1 MKKILLIFFIINL
14 NNFSFGSIK
23 ENIINNLQ
31 KTDNITF
38 DFEQNI
44 NGKIEKGNCIIEY
57 PKKIFCKYD
66 NTINKTLVSNGNS
79 LVIKTN
85 SGSYYR
91 YSLERTPLNY
101 ILDKNFLIDEI
112 QNLEEKIID
121 DKFINFK
128 ILKDD
133 NEINIFFNSTNYNL
147 IGWQT
152 LDIYQNLSIT
162 YISSLKINQ
171 PLEENIFKLPVSKLN
186 FNSFFFINLHSSSD
200 IILQRIFM
208 I

>member
-1 MKKILLIFFIINL
+1 MRKILLIFFIINF

-23 ENIINNLQ
+23 ENIISNLQ
-31 KTDNITF
+31 NIDNLSF

-44 NGKIEKGNCIIEY
+44 KGKIEKGNCIIEY
-57 PKKIFCKYD
+57 PKKIFCNYD
-66 NTINKTLVSNGNS
+66 NANNKTLVSNGRS

-171 PLEENIFKLPVSKLN
+171 LIEKNIFKLPASN
-186 FNSFFFINLHSSSD
+186 
-200 IILQRIFM
+200 
-208 I
+208 

>member
-1 MKKILLIFFIINL
+1 MKKILIIFFIINF
-14 NNFSFGSIK
+14 NNLSFGSIK

-31 KTDNITF
+31 NIENLSS

-57 PKKIFCKYD
+57 PKKIFCNYD
-66 NTINKTLVSNGNS
+66 NTNNKILVSNGKS

-85 SGSYYR
+85 SESYYR

-101 ILDKNFLIDEI
+101 ILDKNFLIDQI

-133 NEINIFFNSTNYNL
+133 NEINIFFNSINYNL

-171 PLEENIFKLPVSKLN
+171 LLENNIFKLP
-186 FNSFFFINLHSSSD
+186 SSN
-200 IILQRIFM
+200 
-208 I
+208 

>member
-23 ENIINNLQ
+23 ENIINSLQNIDNLS
-31 KTDNITF
+31 F

-44 NGKIEKGNCIIEY
+44 KGKIEKGNCIIEY
-57 PKKIFCKYD
+57 PKKIFCNYD
-66 NTINKTLVSNGNS
+66 NTNNKTLVSNGKS

-171 PLEENIFKLPVSKLN
+171 LIEKNIFKLPASN
-186 FNSFFFINLHSSSD
+186 
-200 IILQRIFM
+200 
-208 I
+208 

>member
-1 MKKILLIFFIINL
+1 MRKILLIFFIINF

-31 KTDNITF
+31 NTDNISF

-66 NTINKTLVSNGNS
+66 NTNNKTLVSNGKS

-101 ILDKNFLIDEI
+101 ILDKNFLINEI

-121 DKFINFK
+121 NKFINFK
-128 ILKDD
+128 ILKGD
-133 NEINIFFNSTNYNL
+133 NEINIFFNSSNYNL

-152 LDIYQNLSIT
+152 LDLYQNLSIT

-171 PLEENIFKLPVSKLN
+171 LLEENIFKLPASN
-186 FNSFFFINLHSSSD
+186 
-200 IILQRIFM
+200 
-208 I
+208 

>member
-31 KTDNITF
+31 NANNLSF

-57 PKKIFCKYD
+57 PKKIFCNYD
-66 NTINKTLVSNGNS
+66 NANNKTLVSNGKS

-85 SGSYYR
+85 SGYYR

-133 NEINIFFNSTNYNL
+133 NDINIFFNNTNYNL
-147 IGWQT
+147 VGWQI
-152 LDIYQNLSIT
+152 LDIYQNLIIT
-162 YISSLKINQ
+162 HISSLKINQ
-171 PLEENIFKLPVSKLN
+171 LLEKDIFEILN
-186 FNSFFFINLHSSSD
+186 LN
-200 IILQRIFM
+200 
-208 I
+208 

>member
-1 MKKILLIFFIINL
+1 MKKILLIFFIINF
-14 NNFSFGSIK
+14 NNFSFGSVK

-31 KTDNITF
+31 NTDNLSF

-57 PKKIFCKYD
+57 PKKIFCNYD
-66 NTINKTLVSNGNS
+66 NANNKTLISNGKS

-101 ILDKNFLIDEI
+101 ILDKNFLINEI

-128 ILKDD
+128 ILKGD

-162 YISSLKINQ
+162 YISSLKINR
-171 PLEENIFKLPVSKLN
+171 LIEKNIFKLTTSN
-186 FNSFFFINLHSSSD
+186 
-200 IILQRIFM
+200 
-208 I
+208 

>member
-1 MKKILLIFFIINL
+1 MKKILLIFFIINF

-31 KTDNITF
+31 NIDNLSF

-44 NGKIEKGNCIIEY
+44 KGKIEKGNCIIEY
-57 PKKIFCKYD
+57 PKKIFCNYD
-66 NTINKTLVSNGNS
+66 NTNNKTLVSNGKS

-171 PLEENIFKLPVSKLN
+171 LIEKNIFKLPASN
-186 FNSFFFINLHSSSD
+186 
-200 IILQRIFM
+200 
-208 I
+208 

>member
-1 MKKILLIFFIINL
+1 MRKILLIFFIINF

-31 KTDNITF
+31 NTNNLSF
-38 DFEQNI
+38 NFEQNI
-44 NGKIEKGNCIIEY
+44 NSKIEKGNCVIEY
-57 PKKIFCKYD
+57 PKKIFCNYD
-66 NTINKTLVSNGNS
+66 NANNKTLVSNGKS

-91 YSLERTPLNY
+91 YSIEKTPLNY
-101 ILDKNFLIDEI
+101 ILDKNFLINEI
-112 QNLEEKIID
+112 QNLKEKIID

-133 NEINIFFNSTNYNL
+133 NEINIFFNSANYNL

-171 PLEENIFKLPVSKLN
+171 LIEKNIFKLPASN
-186 FNSFFFINLHSSSD
+186 
-200 IILQRIFM
+200 
-208 I
+208 

>member
-1 MKKILLIFFIINL
+1 MKKILLIFFIINF

-23 ENIINNLQ
+23 ENIISNLQ
-31 KTDNITF
+31 NIDNLSF

-44 NGKIEKGNCIIEY
+44 NGKIEKGNCVIEY
-57 PKKIFCKYD
+57 PKKIFCNYNVDDSK
-66 NTINKTLVSNGNS
+66 ILVSNGRY
-79 LVIKTN
+79 LVVKTDN
-85 SGSYYR
+85 NILYR

-101 ILDKNFLIDEI
+101 ILDKNFLINEI
-112 QNLEEKIID
+112 KNLEEKIID

-171 PLEENIFKLPVSKLN
+171 LIEKNIFKLPASN
-186 FNSFFFINLHSSSD
+186 
-200 IILQRIFM
+200 
-208 I
+208 

>member
-23 ENIINNLQ
+23 ENIISNLQ
-31 KTDNITF
+31 NIDNLSF

-44 NGKIEKGNCIIEY
+44 KGKIEKGNCIIEY
-57 PKKIFCKYD
+57 PKKIFCNYD
-66 NTINKTLVSNGNS
+66 NANNKTLVSNGKS

-152 LDIYQNLSIT
+152 LDMYQNLSIT

-171 PLEENIFKLPVSKLN
+171 LIEKNIFKLPASN
-186 FNSFFFINLHSSSD
+186 
-200 IILQRIFM
+200 
-208 I
+208 

>member
-31 KTDNITF
+31 NTDNLSF

-57 PKKIFCKYD
+57 PKKIFCNYD
-66 NTINKTLVSNGNS
+66 NPSNKTLVSNGKS

-91 YSLERTPLNY
+91 YSLKRTPLNY
-101 ILDKNFLIDEI
+101 ILDKNFLINEI

-133 NEINIFFNSTNYNL
+133 NEINIFFNNTNYSL

-171 PLEENIFKLPVSKLN
+171 LLEENIFKLPPSN
-186 FNSFFFINLHSSSD
+186 
-200 IILQRIFM
+200 
-208 I
+208 

>member
-1 MKKILLIFFIINL
+1 MKKILLIFFIINF
-14 NNFSFGSIK
+14 NNLSFGSIK
-23 ENIINNLQ
+23 ENIIKNLQNTNNLSF
-31 KTDNITF
+31 N
-38 DFEQNI
+38 FEQNI
-44 NGKIEKGNCIIEY
+44 NGKIEKGNCVIEY
-57 PKKIFCKYD
+57 PKKIFCNYD
-66 NTINKTLVSNGNS
+66 NANNKTLVSNGKS

-128 ILKDD
+128 ILKND
-133 NEINIFFNSTNYNL
+133 NEINIFFNSTNYTL

-171 PLEENIFKLPVSKLN
+171 LIEKNIFKLPASN
-186 FNSFFFINLHSSSD
+186 
-200 IILQRIFM
+200 
-208 I
+208 

>member
-23 ENIINNLQ
+23 ENIISNLQ
-31 KTDNITF
+31 NIDNLSF

-44 NGKIEKGNCIIEY
+44 KGKIEKGNCIIEY
-57 PKKIFCKYD
+57 PKKIFCNYD
-66 NTINKTLVSNGNS
+66 NTNNKTLVSNGKS

-152 LDIYQNLSIT
+152 LDIYRNLSIT

-171 PLEENIFKLPVSKLN
+171 LIEKNIFKLPASN
-186 FNSFFFINLHSSSD
+186 
-200 IILQRIFM
+200 
-208 I
+208 

>member
-1 MKKILLIFFIINL
+1 MRKILLIFFIINF
-14 NNFSFGSIK
+14 NNSSFGSIK

-31 KTDNITF
+31 NTKNLSF

-57 PKKIFCKYD
+57 PKKIFCNYD
-66 NTINKTLVSNGNS
+66 NANKKTLVSNGKS

-133 NEINIFFNSTNYNL
+133 NEINIFFNNTNYNL

-171 PLEENIFKLPVSKLN
+171 LIEKNIFKLPASN
-186 FNSFFFINLHSSSD
+186 
-200 IILQRIFM
+200 
-208 I
+208 

>member
-1 MKKILLIFFIINL
+1 MKKILIIFFIINF
-14 NNFSFGSIK
+14 NNLSFGSIK

-31 KTDNITF
+31 NTNNLSF

-57 PKKIFCKYD
+57 PKKILCNYD
-66 NTINKTLVSNGNS
+66 NTNNKILVSNGKS

-85 SGSYYR
+85 SESYYR

-101 ILDKNFLIDEI
+101 ILDKNFLIDQI

-133 NEINIFFNSTNYNL
+133 NEINIFFNSINYNL

-171 PLEENIFKLPVSKLN
+171 LLENNIFKLP
-186 FNSFFFINLHSSSD
+186 SSN
-200 IILQRIFM
+200 
-208 I
+208 